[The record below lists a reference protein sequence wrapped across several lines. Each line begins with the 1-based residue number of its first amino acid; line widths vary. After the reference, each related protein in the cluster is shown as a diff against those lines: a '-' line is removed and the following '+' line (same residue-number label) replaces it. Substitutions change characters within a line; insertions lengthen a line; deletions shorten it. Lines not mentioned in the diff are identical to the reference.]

1 MGIRTDLISEWE
13 WEQLR
18 QHLGLADQQADIVR
32 LLFWGRSDVEIA
44 QTLGIGLRTARTQID
59 HVYQTFDLSNRLQ
72 LVLHVLASL
81 RDCGAGDDE
90 ALS

>member
-18 QHLGLADQQADIVR
+18 QYLGLAGQQADIVR
-32 LLFWGRSDVEIA
+32 LLFWGKSDVEIA
-44 QTLGIGLRTARTQID
+44 RALGIRLRTVRTQID
-59 HVYQTFDLSNRLQ
+59 RVYQTFGLSNRLQ

-81 RDCGAGDDE
+81 RACWARGDGAP
-90 ALS
+90 L